1 MKSDDLAK
9 LIYKKTLESQGVPF
23 NEEDYEKEKA
33 KSYLFEEMRIQNQ
46 NISKVAISIIEEYEE
61 TPDTASGFFM
71 VDSVKCYDK
80 DGKLMKDILYEK
92 LINFHQD
99 TFHSGRECIASVAK
113 RLGVDRIIVEI
124 V

>member
-1 MKSDDLAK
+1 MKSDDSIK
-9 LIYKKTLESQGVPF
+9 SMFEKTLESHGVPF
-23 NEEDYEKEKA
+23 NEDDYEREKERAIK
-33 KSYLFEEMRIQNQ
+33 LDQMRIQNQ
-46 NISKVAISIIEEYEE
+46 NIAKVAISIIEEYEE
-61 TPDTASGFFM
+61 TPDTVSGFFM

-80 DGKLMKDILYEK
+80 DGKLMKDMLYEK